1 MPEIKPPETIKDL
14 PLSIINNMI
23 VLATSGFGVVVAL
36 AWNDTIKK
44 AVTDFVAPYFGDS
57 GSIISMLI
65 YSIAVTLLAIFVTM
79 QLTGIQRKLEM
90 IQQRAKNRSV
100 VKTVDK
106 NLKPKT
112 KSRSKKK

>member
-1 MPEIKPPETIKDL
+1 MPDIKPPENIKDL

-79 QLTGIQRKLEM
+79 QLSGIQRKLEV
-90 IQQRAKNRSV
+90 IQLRGKNR
-100 VKTVDK
+100 
-106 NLKPKT
+106 PAT
-112 KSRSKKK
+112 KKSEKAQKSKSKSKSA